1 MVSVVYAETAQRTT
15 YQPRGQINA
24 TSEENAYCGQLINV
38 ASKSA
43 VKRYEDFTAISDTS
57 SKQYQLLRK
66 GVRESNGL
74 IKVDG
79 YVCVALGSRYGAI
92 GSKFIFVLKDG
103 NRKRAVKVIK
113 ADEKQDRHTLNGEG
127 WTDINGNILE
137 MIVDTGKL
145 PEEAKTSGDC
155 DRIEAVRGE
164 IVRIVRQ

>member
-1 MVSVVYAETAQRTT
+1 M
-15 YQPRGQINA
+15 
-24 TSEENAYCGQLINV
+24 
-38 ASKSA
+38 
-43 VKRYEDFTAISDTS
+43 
-57 SKQYQLLRK
+57 
-66 GVRESNGL
+66 
-74 IKVDG
+74 
-79 YVCVALGSRYGAI
+79 
-92 GSKFIFVLKDG
+92 LKDG

>member
-1 MVSVVYAETAQRTT
+1 MYAETAQRT
-15 YQPRGQINA
+15 YEPEGMKHA
-24 TSEENAYCGQLINV
+24 TSIEKAYGGRLINV

-79 YVCVALGSRYGAI
+79 YVCVALGSRYGDV
-92 GSKFIFVLKDG
+92 GDKFIFILRRADG
-103 NRKRAVKVIK
+103 TKHAVKVIK
-113 ADEKQDRHTLNGEG
+113 ADEKQDRHTIGG
-127 WTDINGNILE
+127 WTDKDGNILE
-137 MIVDTGKL
+137 MIVDTDQL
-145 PEEAKTSGDC
+145 PSSAKASGDC
-155 DRIEAVRGE
+155 DQIQEVSGE